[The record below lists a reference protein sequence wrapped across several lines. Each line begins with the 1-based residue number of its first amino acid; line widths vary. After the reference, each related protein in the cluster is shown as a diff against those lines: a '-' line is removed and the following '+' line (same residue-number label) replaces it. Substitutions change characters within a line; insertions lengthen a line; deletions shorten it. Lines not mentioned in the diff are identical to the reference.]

1 MRTSDIRSRWER
13 YLPLAGAAFTTLMVI
28 STAAFPMPPGGDV
41 SPASK
46 PPWLAAHH
54 VAIIAQSYIRG
65 LAAVMFI
72 ALAVAIAAA
81 INRTTSG
88 RSSLP
93 GAALLGGAFSGM
105 LLLVAQAVSLA
116 AALFI
121 HGGGNPDTV
130 RALGTLQDAF
140 LNLSSLPAVLLFAAT
155 GLAALHTGLL
165 PRWLTILTLLG
176 VPIALLDTLSY
187 DGGPVESVGILGL
200 LYLLAWALLVGIR
213 LYLNPQHDEHV
224 EDRHHAAVPTLRPPA
239 R

>member
-1 MRTSDIRSRWER
+1 
-13 YLPLAGAAFTTLMVI
+13 
-28 STAAFPMPPGGDV
+28 
-41 SPASK
+41 
-46 PPWLAAHH
+46 
-54 VAIIAQSYIRG
+54 
-65 LAAVMFI
+65 
-72 ALAVAIAAA
+72 
-81 INRTTSG
+81 
-88 RSSLP
+88 
-93 GAALLGGAFSGM
+93 M

-165 PRWLTILTLLG
+165 PRWLTILTILTILTLLG
-176 VPIALLDTLSY
+176 VPFALIGTLSY

-213 LYLNPQHDEHV
+213 LYLNPQHDEQV
-224 EDRHHAAVPTLRPPA
+224 EDGYHAAVPTLPPPA